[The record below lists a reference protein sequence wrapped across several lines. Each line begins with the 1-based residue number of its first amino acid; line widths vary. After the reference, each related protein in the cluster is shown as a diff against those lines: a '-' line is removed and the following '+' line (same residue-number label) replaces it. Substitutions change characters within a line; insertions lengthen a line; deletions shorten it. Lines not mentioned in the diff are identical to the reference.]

1 MCLSYVSSGKVKC
14 WCYCLFG
21 RLEAWATG
29 ILLDVL
35 LAHSFVLYS
44 NSHSGGLASGAICLS
59 STLRIYWCLAIKYH
73 ICWEVSK
80 GRWATVVVI
89 KLGHTDTQSLLFL
102 YTTVCVHTYACAS
115 WDSAWQSI
123 WFDHFSPEYVCVW
136 PCTYAC
142 ASCVSVY
149 LILLFFSSVVGNS
162 KSPNLILHSPFP
174 NCSDTLMR

>member
-1 MCLSYVSSGKVKC
+1 MSLREKC
-14 WCYCLFG
+14 YWCYCLFG

-80 GRWATVVVI
+80 ARWATVVVI

-102 YTTVCVHTYACAS
+102 YTTVCVH
-115 WDSAWQSI
+115 
-123 WFDHFSPEYVCVW
+123 
-136 PCTYAC
+136 TYAC